1 MLAEHDPDTHASEGP
16 ARMARIGDRDDRR
29 TTTVRVHASKA
40 VEILTHRLAGSVGD
54 LREVKSAGPFTLE
67 ALLFSRAF
75 STRLRWSRTPQLSAF
90 DQRPVSE
97 KCM

>member
-1 MLAEHDPDTHASEGP
+1 
-16 ARMARIGDRDDRR
+16 MARIGDRDDRR

-67 ALLFSRAF
+67 ALLLAE
-75 STRLRWSRTPQLSAF
+75 RLAHGFVGAEHRSSARY
-90 DQRPVSE
+90 QRPVSE